1 MSKLLTLICLSM
13 ITTNVLA
20 IDMEYYAPGGIP
32 TISDSFMRLALI
44 FSDSDYKMFFGAS
57 AALSMLIA
65 LSNGFLIKPLTEGTG
80 KGSPQ
85 AFIVPP
91 IIGAVLLS
99 SFFVTATIHVYDPV
113 KNKTESVPGVPQTIV
128 LIAGLTN
135 LIERKMV
142 EITDTASAY
151 PYSKNAEGVNFEMF
165 LSAVKAGKNSKK
177 KYLKEDIRTYTEECG
192 SLSMAVP
199 SLGLT
204 NEQELR
210 TGVASSY
217 AVLAEW
223 VHPGLWLNMRGTD
236 GQYTNMTCTEA
247 WNNVLKPQLA
257 LSNFNA
263 EVDELCQQAQ
273 YDITDSAQKQACY
286 NLTGQGNK
294 LFGSSSTSSPNLVRE
309 SLVASSILQKLNE
322 SDPGAATEALIGR
335 QLTLQGMGAIAAEQ
349 STLSAN
355 KSIMTAVILGL
366 MPFLTLFLVT
376 SLWSKALKFMVGSM
390 LWLTTWGVMS
400 AVAHAGVMDAA
411 IAVMSDLKSHQMG
424 VEAFMLAETDSVKAL
439 MLFGKMQSNALMMAT
454 AISMAVYGFGSYAVT
469 GIAQGMAQGVQHTG
483 EQASTQAGT
492 TEGRAGLR
500 KGLASGLAD
509 ASAVQPPTE
518 GMPNW
523 FGGYGNQV
531 AKASFDAHQSA
542 GAGASYSRTDVGAA
556 GMGQDAGTLNASNT
570 IGNVT
575 GARAVATANNM
586 SLEEQVTQNA
596 QTNAMNQHTRADAQQ
611 YIQENLSTDGTQVDG
626 ANQLAMNS
634 AYQQFGGVENVRN
647 MTRLNGESPFEKES
661 VMSTMS
667 DMANNNGGLSMTGQE
682 IMNNDKL
689 MENRQDDWISFISD
703 HKDDNFI
710 VHPNFNE
717 QGDLTSA
724 PVSQN
729 FGANTDK
736 SIRENL
742 DNIKSAVTKTDAQT
756 EFGSATLGT
765 AIDNIGELTS
775 NYQQQTAVRGFNSL
789 VDHSTRGEADFNEQ
803 ERRTLENA
811 TVGWWQSTG
820 ASFSENIYDS
830 SSKSTTETATID
842 SNKAALGKIAEL
854 TLGVSGSVAGSAI
867 QSTESREQNQ
877 FNSLNEVSSK
887 FIDVA
892 NGDSQ
897 KYAQLVSDFDQHMR
911 EMRAEETSSN
921 TGLTSNIN
929 NDADKIIK
937 K

>member
-1 MSKLLTLICLSM
+1 
-13 ITTNVLA
+13 
-20 IDMEYYAPGGIP
+20 MEYYAPGGMP
-32 TISDSFMRLALI
+32 TIANAFKRLALI
-44 FSDSDYKMFFGAS
+44 FSDSDYRMFFGAT
-57 AALSMLIA
+57 AALGMLIA
-65 LSNGFLIKPLTEGTG
+65 LSNGFLIKPLTEGI
-80 KGSPQ
+80 GSSRPQ
-85 AFIVPP
+85 SFIIPP

-99 SFFVTATIHVYDPV
+99 GFFATATIHVYDPV
-113 KNKTESVPGVPQTIV
+113 KNKTESVPGVPQVIV
-128 LIAGLTN
+128 LIAGMTN
-135 LIERKMV
+135 IIERKMV

-151 PYSKNAEGVNFEMF
+151 PYSKNAGGVNFEMF
-165 LSAVKAGKNSKK
+165 LAAVKAGKNSKK
-177 KYLKEDIRTYTEECG
+177 RYLKEDIRTYTKECG

-210 TGVASSY
+210 TGVNSPSG
-217 AVLAEW
+217 VLTEW
-223 VHPGLWLNMRGTD
+223 VHLGWWLNMRGTN

-247 WNNVLKPQLA
+247 WNNVLKPQLV

-263 EVDELCQQAQ
+263 EVDELCKQAQ

-294 LFGSSSTSSPNLVRE
+294 LFGSSSTSAPNLVRE
-309 SLVASSILQKLNE
+309 SLVASSILQELNE
-322 SDPGAATEALIGR
+322 SDPSAATESLIGR

-355 KSIMTAVILGL
+355 KSIMTAIILGL

-390 LWLTTWGVMS
+390 LWLTTWGIMS

-411 IAVMSDLKSHQMG
+411 IAVLGDLKSHQMG
-424 VEAFMLAETDSVKAL
+424 VEAFMLAETDGVKAL

-454 AISMAVYGFGSYAVT
+454 AIAMAVYGFGSYAMT
-469 GIAQGMAQGVQHTG
+469 GIAQGMAQGIQHTG

-509 ASAVQPPTE
+509 ASTVQPPAE

-531 AKASFDAHQSA
+531 AKATFDAQSGA
-542 GAGASYSRTDVGAA
+542 SAGASYSRTDVGAA
-556 GMGQDAGTLNASNT
+556 GMGQDAGTLNASNI
-570 IGNVT
+570 IGNVK
-575 GARAVATANNM
+575 GAQEVADTNNM
-586 SLEEQVTQNA
+586 SFEDQVMQNA

-626 ANQLAMNS
+626 ANQLAMNN

-647 MTRLNGESPFEKES
+647 MTSLDGGSPFEKED
-661 VMSTMS
+661 VMSTMT

-682 IMNNDKL
+682 IMDNDKL
-689 MENRQDDWISFISD
+689 MQNRQDDWVDFVSG

-710 VHPNFNE
+710 VHPNFNK

-724 PVSQN
+724 PVNQN

-742 DNIKSAVTKTDAQT
+742 DNTKSAVTKTDAQT
-756 EFGSATLGT
+756 EFGSATLG
-765 AIDNIGELTS
+765 AAVDNIGGGS
-775 NYQQQTAVRGFNSL
+775 NNYQQQTAVRGFESL

-811 TVGWWQSTG
+811 TVGWWKSNG
-820 ASFSENIYDS
+820 ASMNEVVTDS
-830 SSKSTTETATID
+830 SSQSTSESASVD
-842 SNKAALGKIAEL
+842 SNKAALGKIAAL
-854 TLGVSGSVAGSAI
+854 TLGVSGKVDASAT
-867 QSTESREQNQ
+867 QETVSRENME
-877 FNSLNEVSSK
+877 FNSLNDVASK
-887 FIDVA
+887 FIDEA
-892 NGDSQ
+892 NGDAQ
-897 KYAQLVSDFDQHMR
+897 RLAQLTNNFDKHIR
-911 EMRAEETSSN
+911 ELRAEETESG
-921 TGLTSNIN
+921 TLTSNIN
-929 NDADKIIK
+929 NDADDIIK
-937 K
+937 KQ